1 MTCVKNDD
9 ISSFS
14 ACVHFL
20 AFPTLKMA
28 IVLNTDKTV
37 IYSRERLWRK
47 WRKIIRGKIAREFWD
62 PTGIIRDSTKRRR
75 AETTKL
81 FAFKCFSDCQNQISA
96 SQRSTCQCFDFER
109 SYSQKHLKKFPKHV
123 LLNCSSVH
131 SIRIPI

>member
-1 MTCVKNDD
+1 MSISMALKHHDLVLKIGFVYEKAIFIHRRRNSIEVFPAQFQQYYQNNNYNLISLKKMTCDKNDG
-9 ISSFS
+9 IFSFS

-28 IVLNTDKTV
+28 ILLNTDKTV

-75 AETTKL
+75 A
-81 FAFKCFSDCQNQISA
+81 
-96 SQRSTCQCFDFER
+96 
-109 SYSQKHLKKFPKHV
+109 
-123 LLNCSSVH
+123 
-131 SIRIPI
+131 